1 MKSPVF
7 QRPVFWQVLSVV
19 LLIPALFSYLGYLPL
34 DTGTDEPR
42 RALVALEMILSGD
55 YLTPTLNGELYFNK
69 PPLYNWLIA
78 ASFHLFGNYSSFA
91 LRFPMAVSLLL
102 YGLTIYLLVKQHLGP
117 RTAFAAALML
127 VTNTRI
133 LLYDSMLGLIDITFS
148 WLTYTAFILVY
159 HFDRKRNYWALFLST
174 YLLTALGFMMKGLPS
189 LVFQGLTMLA
199 YFLYTKQFRRLFSP
213 AHFVGIGL
221 FLLIVGSYYVAYFD
235 RNNIAPERIVAVLF
249 DESAKR
255 TVVKFGIWETLR
267 HMLTFPF
274 EMLYHYAP
282 WMFLVI
288 LLFRKGIFRPVGKPS
303 EENRP
308 LIAGQPFVLFNA
320 VVFLVNFVIYW
331 SSPQVYARYLLM
343 LLPLLFTVFAY
354 VYYERTDPAD
364 WRRRGWEWFLGG
376 MLVVVT
382 LGAWVP
388 VFHPETQVI
397 PGVWWKCGLMFA
409 GLGFITY
416 HYIRQPQH
424 RLIILIA
431 FLTMFRN
438 GFNWLVIPP
447 RLAHRQE
454 YKESSERIARQ
465 SLGKPLLGYKETIG
479 SDGQTDVNSF
489 HIEVVRNEVLRK
501 TARKIPGALYI
512 ADSVTLAG
520 ERYQT
525 LSEFNLFDRH
535 PAKLI
540 QFETDTT
547 ARNVFPK

>member
-1 MKSPVF
+1 MQLPIH
-7 QRPVFWQVLSVV
+7 QRPVFWQLLSIA
-19 LLIPALFSYLGYLPL
+19 LLIPAIFSYLGYLPL

-102 YGLTIYLLVKQHLGP
+102 YGLTIYGLVKPQLGA
-117 RTAFAAALML
+117 RVAFAAALML
-127 VTNTRI
+127 ITNTRI

-148 WLTYTAFILVY
+148 WITYTAFILVY
-159 HFDRKRNYWALFLST
+159 RFDQKQKYGALFLST
-174 YLLTALGFMMKGLPS
+174 YLLTALGFLMKGLPS
-189 LVFQGLTMLA
+189 LVFQGLTLLA
-199 YFLYTKQFRRLFSP
+199 YFLYTKQFRKLFSP
-213 AHFVGIGL
+213 AHFAGIGL
-221 FLLIVGSYYVAYFD
+221 FLLIVGSYYLAYFD
-235 RNNIAPERIVAVLF
+235 RNAITPEKIAAVLF

-255 TVVKFGIWETLR
+255 TVVQFGIRETLL

-282 WMFLVI
+282 WMLMVV
-288 LLFRKGIFRPVGKPS
+288 LLFRKGVFSWKRPAGPESPS
-303 EENRP
+303 TRLS
-308 LIAGQPFVLFNA
+308 LITGHPFVLFN
-320 VVFLVNFVIYW
+320 VVIFLVNFAIYW

-343 LLPLLFTVFAY
+343 LLPLPFTVFAY
-354 VYYERTDPAD
+354 VYYEHTAPTD
-364 WRRRGWEWFLGG
+364 WRRRGWEGLLGVA
-376 MLVVVT
+376 LVVVA

-388 VFHPETQVI
+388 FFFPETQQI
-397 PGVWWKCGLMFA
+397 PGLWWKCGLMFV
-409 GLGFITY
+409 GLGFIAY

-431 FLTMFRN
+431 FLVMLRN

-454 YKESSERIARQ
+454 YKDSSERIARQ
-465 SLGKPLLGYKETIG
+465 SLGKPLYGYKQTIG

-489 HIEVVRNEVLRK
+489 HMEVVRGEILRR
-501 TARKIPGALYI
+501 TDRKLPHALYI
-512 ADSVTLAG
+512 ADSVSLG
-520 ERYQT
+520 NERYQT
-525 LSEFNLFDRH
+525 LSEFDLFDRH

-540 QFETDTT
+540 RFQ
-547 ARNVFPK
+547 P

>member
-1 MKSPVF
+1 MQSPLY
-7 QRPVFWQVLSVV
+7 QRPVFWQWLTVA

-91 LRFPMAVSLLL
+91 LRFPMVVSLLL
-102 YGLTIYLLVKQHLGP
+102 YGLTIYLLVKKHLGS
-117 RTAFAAALML
+117 RIAFAAALML

-159 HFDRKRNYWALFLST
+159 HFDRKRNYWALFLTT
-174 YLLTALGFMMKGLPS
+174 YLITALGFMMKGLPS
-189 LVFQGLTMLA
+189 LVFQGLTLGA
-199 YFLYTKQFRRLFSP
+199 YFLYTKQFRKLFSP
-213 AHFVGIGL
+213 AHFAGIGL
-221 FLLIVGSYYVAYFD
+221 FLLIVGSYYLAYFD
-235 RNNIAPERIVAVLF
+235 RNAISPDKIVSVLF

-255 TVVKFGIWETLR
+255 TVVKFGIKETLL

-282 WMFLVI
+282 WMLLVV
-288 LLFRKGIFRPVGKPS
+288 LLFRKGVFKRFRQTTAEGQPS
-303 EENRP
+303 EKP
-308 LIAGQPFVLFNA
+308 LITGQPFILFNA
-320 VVFLVNFVIYW
+320 IVFLVNFVIYW

-354 VYYERTDPAD
+354 VYYERTAPTD
-364 WRRRGWEWFLGG
+364 WRRRGWENFMGFV
-376 MLVVVT
+376 LVVVT
-382 LGAWVP
+382 IGAWVP
-388 VFHPETQVI
+388 FFHPDTKTI
-397 PGVWWKCGLMFA
+397 PGLWWKCSVLFGMLA
-409 GLGFITY
+409 FIVY
-416 HYIRQPQH
+416 HYIRQPEH

-431 FLTMFRN
+431 FLAMFRN

-454 YKESSERIARQ
+454 YKDSSERIARQ
-465 SLGKPLLGYKETIG
+465 SLGKDLYGYKQTIG

-489 HIEVVRNEVLRK
+489 HIEMVRGEILRK
-501 TARKIPGALYI
+501 TNQKLPNTLYI
-512 ADSVTLAG
+512 ADSVSLG
-520 ERYQT
+520 RESYQT

-535 PAKLI
+535 PAKLVR
-540 QFETDTT
+540 F
-547 ARNVFPK
+547 